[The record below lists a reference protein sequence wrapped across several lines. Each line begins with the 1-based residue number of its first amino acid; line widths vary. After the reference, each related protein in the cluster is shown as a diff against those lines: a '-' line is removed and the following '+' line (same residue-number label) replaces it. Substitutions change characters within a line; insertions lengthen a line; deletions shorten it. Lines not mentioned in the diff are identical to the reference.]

1 MMGFELP
8 YGFWF
13 KRSRRVIDII
23 HTAVCRISKMV
34 NPTIQHWSV
43 FATVF
48 AMMAHFVV
56 YTVSLWQGKVVSTS
70 AGASR
75 SVSKELLLGK
85 MRCLEESMRHVAR
98 RLLRYTL
105 WLHYRTISFRL
116 QSAIITYESLSVS
129 NGVRIFGTKTLT
141 RLTWEWSTRP
151 NILMQFDMLEF
162 SDEWCRSSKWSTE

>member
-8 YGFWF
+8 YGSWR
-13 KRSRRVIDII
+13 RSRRVIDII
-23 HTAVCRISKMV
+23 HTAVCRITRMD
-34 NPTIQHWSV
+34 NPTIQHWSM
-43 FATVF
+43 FSTVF

-75 SVSKELLLGK
+75 SVRK

-105 WLHYRTISFRL
+105 WLQYRMRGFRL
-116 QSAIITYESLSVS
+116 QSAIITYESLSDLKRHWLS
-129 NGVRIFGTKTLT
+129 SHENDLYARIF
-141 RLTWEWSTRP
+141 S
-151 NILMQFDMLEF
+151 
-162 SDEWCRSSKWSTE
+162 WCLIC